1 MGPVHRI
8 LQCVCFTCSRLRV
21 NTADKTSPDALKLG
35 RIATKDKKTRL
46 EEVEQICKA
55 KRKCPHCDAKIPK
68 IYRLKMSFE
77 KDQLEEDEETG
88 SREKFSAHKIYT
100 ILKGITA
107 ADMKILG
114 FDTKYSRPEWLM
126 QKVVPVPGPPVRPPI
141 RMGGN
146 SGGLCEDD
154 ITHLIFSVVKIN
166 RELRNAKIRGDSD
179 HLLSTYEDMLQYRLS
194 TLVNNEINNTAQQ
207 TQKGSNR
214 PLKSFRQRIV
224 GKAGRVRQNLMGKR
238 VDFSARTV
246 ITGDPNLGIDQ
257 ARSHSFSSN
266 TQTRV
271 CACV

>member
-1 MGPVHRI
+1 MSPVHKI
-8 LQCVCFTCSRLRV
+8 LQCVCFKCSRLRV
-21 NTADKTSPDALKLG
+21 NTEDRSGADALKIS

-46 EEVEQICKA
+46 EEVEQICKS
-55 KRKCPHCDAKIPK
+55 KRKCPHCEAVIPR

-77 KDQLEEDEETG
+77 KDQLEEETDQPTG
-88 SREKFSAHKIYT
+88 TREKFSAHKIYR
-100 ILKGITA
+100 ILKGITEKDA
-107 ADMKILG
+107 KILG
-114 FDTKYSRPEWLM
+114 FDTKFSRPEWLM

-146 SGGLCEDD
+146 TGGLCEDD

-166 RELRNAKIRGDSD
+166 RELRNAKLRGDSD
-179 HLLSTYEDMLQYRLS
+179 HILSQYEDMLQYCLS

-224 GKAGRVRQNLMGKR
+224 GKAGRQNLMGKR

-257 ARSHSFSSN
+257 VSSHWELCG
-266 TQTRV
+266 RV
-271 CACV
+271 WMKF